1 MCLHASEVGHPVD
14 RTPAVAG
21 GAGRRHEPQGESVAK
36 IFVRDDESL
45 EAGIKR
51 FKRMREKEGTVRDFK
66 KKQYYVKPSDDR
78 REKLKKA
85 IRRLNRKKSRSSSRR
100 PRR

>member
-1 MCLHASEVGHPVD
+1 M
-14 RTPAVAG
+14 
-21 GAGRRHEPQGESVAK
+21 AK

-45 EAGIKR
+45 ETSLKR

-66 KKQYYVKPSDDR
+66 RKQYYVKPSDDR

-85 IRRLNRKKSRSSSRR
+85 IRRLARKKSRSAARR
-100 PRR
+100 PVRR

>member
-1 MCLHASEVGHPVD
+1 MLSVRRRGED
-14 RTPAVAG
+14 VA
-21 GAGRRHEPQGESVAK
+21 R

-51 FKRMREKEGTVRDFK
+51 FKRMRDKEGTVRAFK

-85 IRRLNRKKSRSSSRR
+85 IRRLNRKKARSSSRR

>member
-1 MCLHASEVGHPVD
+1 MRRPRRVTDCRSAERAHRRGED
-14 RTPAVAG
+14 VA
-21 GAGRRHEPQGESVAK
+21 R

-51 FKRMREKEGTVRDFK
+51 FKRMRDKEGTVRDFK

-78 REKLKKA
+78 RERLKKA
-85 IRRLNRKKSRSSSRR
+85 IRRLNRKKARSSSRR
-100 PRR
+100 TRK

>member
-1 MCLHASEVGHPVD
+1 M
-14 RTPAVAG
+14 
-21 GAGRRHEPQGESVAK
+21 AK

-100 PRR
+100 PKK

>member
-1 MCLHASEVGHPVD
+1 
-14 RTPAVAG
+14 
-21 GAGRRHEPQGESVAK
+21 VAK
-36 IFVRDDESL
+36 IFVREDESL

-85 IRRLNRKKSRSSSRR
+85 IR
-100 PRR
+100 